1 MPKISCFIQ
10 KLATLRSAAPF
21 TINSVTYNGEVAFYF
36 AKIAKWLIIKLQ
48 TTNKQTKLENVFS
61 KW

>member
-36 AKIAKWLIIKLQ
+36 AKIAK
-48 TTNKQTKLENVFS
+48 
-61 KW
+61 